1 MTDINTP
8 APVAIP
14 NGPTPEQLAA
24 RVADAGGG
32 AGGTPA
38 PGGAPAAPVVSPAG
52 PVVPGTAAPAA
63 PVVAPNLKPAYNGP
77 SIVDYLGSV
86 GKPNDFQS
94 RTQLAKENG
103 IENYTGTQA
112 ENDLLLSKVRGT
124 MAPQDTSTP
133 HNVGGTTF
141 QDQVQKILTSYGIT
155 PPDPNENPTTAFE
168 NTYKQIYTNLGLDT
182 VKDHITTTIGQVD
195 ALDKRYAD
203 QIDELK
209 NNPWISESSRNTR
222 IADLQKKQQVE
233 KAQLTNQL
241 TLYEKLYNSGRQDA
255 QYVATKAL
263 TVSHQNDQLHQTVI
277 MKAIDQVEKEMSAKT
292 SLAKA
297 GKKTTTPTGSKITLD
312 QAQKNGFPLSVVG
325 MSQQEVAQ
333 SFSETKPPA
342 WFVDKLNNEKSQNVI
357 PSVVNDTWQTY
368 RQKFLNSSSA
378 GVTEKKANTPSAN
391 ATKALSYFKGTYGN
405 AISDADAQALADR
418 VDLYVQG
425 GKSYAKAV
433 EQVVSEASQ

>member
-1 MTDINTP
+1 M
-8 APVAIP
+8 
-14 NGPTPEQLAA
+14 AA
-24 RVADAGGG
+24 RVADAGGK
-32 AGGTPA
+32 PA
-38 PGGAPAAPVVSPAG
+38 VPGSAPAVAPAVDANGMPAAP
-52 PVVPGTAAPAA
+52 A

-103 IENYTGTQA
+103 IENYTGTQS

-168 NTYKQIYTNLGLDT
+168 NTYKQIYQNLGLDT

-195 ALDKRYAD
+195 ALDKRYTD
-203 QIDELK
+203 QIDALK

-255 QYVATKAL
+255 QFVATKAL
-263 TVSHQNDQLHQTVI
+263 SSSHQNDQLHQTVI
-277 MKAIDQVEKEMSAKT
+277 LKAIDQVEKEMTAKT
-292 SLAKA
+292 ALNKA
-297 GKKTTTPTGSKITLD
+297 GLKKTTTPTGPKITLD

-325 MSQQEVAQ
+325 MSQQEISQ
-333 SFSETKPPA
+333 SFSEPKPPA
-342 WFVDKLNNEKSQNVI
+342 WFVDKLNNERSQNVI

-368 RQKFLNSSSA
+368 RQKFLESSSA
-378 GVTEKKANTPSAN
+378 GVTDTKSNVPSAN
-391 ATKALSYFKGTYGN
+391 TTKALSYFKGTYGD
-405 AISDADAQALADR
+405 AISDTDAQALADR
-418 VDLYVQG
+418 VDLYVKG